1 MKYRFFLFLFVC
13 FISLFSCSKKNKDIV
28 IINEEDTLK
37 KIIQNKENE
46 VFWTETIDA
55 EILSTELSYT
65 DVLENYN
72 NLNINLVNSIS
83 NSFQDCFP
91 FINGIGSLDHSENTE
106 EIFIFISKICNII
119 LKNPENGLD
128 EYFDTDFLFNKTF
141 FIKDLKDIWKNK
153 FNSSYSTKKLFDKY
167 YIGEIQEGFD
177 LTEAKIRFYK
187 ENNYIDI
194 TLFIS
199 QNERK
204 LNLKQIEINL

>member
-1 MKYRFFLFLFVC
+1 MKYRFFLFLFIC
-13 FISLFSCSKKNKDIV
+13 FIPLFSCSKKNKDIV

-65 DVLENYN
+65 DVLENFN
-72 NLNINLVNSIS
+72 NLNINLVNTIS

-106 EIFIFISKICNII
+106 EIYIFISKICNII

-128 EYFDTDFLFNKTF
+128 DYFDTDFLFNKTF

>member
-1 MKYRFFLFLFVC
+1 MMKIQIYR
-13 FISLFSCSKKNKDIV
+13 
-28 IINEEDTLK
+28 
-37 KIIQNKENE
+37 
-46 VFWTETIDA
+46 
-55 EILSTELSYT
+55 
-65 DVLENYN
+65 
-72 NLNINLVNSIS
+72 
-83 NSFQDCFP
+83 
-91 FINGIGSLDHSENTE
+91 H
-106 EIFIFISKICNII
+106 II
-119 LKNPENGLD
+119 LFKCNNNQR
-128 EYFDTDFLFNKTF
+128 YFNKTF